1 MAGLIHFFEWLLV
14 MLFNGKRSERPRA
27 LPAMPEPIPDG
38 FVIGKQKVLAPG
50 DVAGNPIVIS
60 LAVRARPNYIVGNSG
75 GGKTNTI
82 ILLILWEIS
91 RGVTVVFIDMRGDA
105 VAKILRFLA
114 GAGVAAERIGVIDL
128 ARDDRTTECN
138 FLGTGGDPYRLALP
152 ILGFLRERTDLG
164 PQTEDALRCC
174 LVACAEIGG
183 SLLDVERLLTN
194 EAFLRDSLPRIRDEY
209 TRGYFERYLEL
220 SNERRTAITLPCLN
234 KLAPLIAAPALR
246 RMIGGN
252 GAVDIPALLNA
263 PGQVL
268 LVSLA
273 VDIHHEGSHLIG
285 TLLIGAIERAI
296 LSRSGPESGHVAV
309 RIIVD
314 EFENFAGESFH
325 ALIQEARRFG
335 ASVTLS
341 HQSQCQLDPKTR
353 ALIRNNAAMKA
364 FFGVG
369 SIDAGELAAEITNLP
384 REQARAA
391 LMGLSPGEAVV
402 VQTGKAP
409 VAVSTALAEEPDVSD
424 EEVAALAEAGV
435 RRLSR
440 PTCEVEAEMAAR
452 RDLVAAMTKAS
463 SPEATEVRHSRK
475 PRVQ

>member
-1 MAGLIHFFEWLLV
+1 MTGLAQFFEWLLV
-14 MLFNGKRSERPRA
+14 CLFNWKRLERPRA
-27 LPAMPEPIPDG
+27 LPAVPEPIPDG
-38 FVIGKQKVLAPG
+38 FVIGKQKVLVPG
-50 DVAGNPIVIS
+50 DVAGNPVVIS
-60 LAVRARPNYIVGNSG
+60 LAARARPNYIVGNSG

-114 GAGVAAERIGVIDL
+114 GAGVEAERVGVIDL

-138 FLGTGGDPYRLALP
+138 FLGGGGDPYRLALP
-152 ILGFLRERTDLG
+152 ILEFLKERADLG
-164 PQTEDALRCC
+164 PQTEDALRVC

-209 TRGYFERYLEL
+209 TRGYLERYLEL
-220 SNERRTAITLPCLN
+220 SNERRTAVTLPCLN

-246 RMIGGN
+246 RMIGGG
-252 GAVDIPALLNA
+252 GAVDIPALLNT

-273 VDIHHEGSHLIG
+273 VDVHHEGSHLIG

-296 LSRSGPESGHVAV
+296 LSRQGPESGYVSV
-309 RIIVD
+309 RIVVD
-314 EFENFAGESFH
+314 EFENFTGESFH
-325 ALIQEARRFG
+325 PLIQEGRRFG

-353 ALIRNNAAMKA
+353 SLIRNNAAMKA

-369 SIDAGELAAEITNLP
+369 SIDAGELAGEITNMP

-409 VAVSTALAEEPDVSD
+409 VAVSTPLAEEPDVS
-424 EEVAALAEAGV
+424 EEEIAALTEAAV

-440 PTCEVEAEMAAR
+440 PSADVEAEISAR
-452 RDLVAAMTKAS
+452 RQFVAAMSKAS
-463 SPEATEVRHSRK
+463 SPEPKEVRHGRK
-475 PRVQ
+475 PRVE

>member
-1 MAGLIHFFEWLLV
+1 MAGLAEFFERLLV
-14 MLFNGKRSERPRA
+14 CLFNGKRSERPRA
-27 LPAMPEPIPDG
+27 LQAASEPVPDG
-38 FVIGKQKVLAPG
+38 FVIGKQKVLIPG
-50 DVAGNPIVIS
+50 DIAGTLIVIS
-60 LAVRARPNYIVGNSG
+60 LVVRARPNYIVGNSG

-114 GAGVAAERIGVIDL
+114 GAGVEAERIGVIDL

-152 ILGFLRERTDLG
+152 ILGFLRERADLG

-194 EAFLRDSLPRIRDEY
+194 EAFLRDSLPRVSDEY
-209 TRGYFERYLEL
+209 TRGYFERFLEL

-246 RMIGGN
+246 RMIGGG
-252 GAVDIPALLNA
+252 GAVDIPDLLNT

-391 LMGLSPGEAVV
+391 LMGLSPGEAII

-409 VAVSTALAEEPDVSD
+409 VAVSTPLAEEPDVSD
-424 EEVAALAEAGV
+424 EEIAALTEAGV

-440 PTCEVEAEMAAR
+440 PSAEVEAEMAAR
-452 RDLVAAMTKAS
+452 RDFVAAMSKA
-463 SPEATEVRHSRK
+463 PAEEAKEVRHGRK